1 MAVDYFPHWA
11 VGLIMSA
18 RPRFVSCH
26 LINENELE
34 GLPLY
39 LCLLMTLFVA
49 TPCVFSSLALLT
61 VIMTLLPLLSPIYI
75 YINIYLLIEAVSS
88 FRMLCS
94 LFIDAQTHSGHAD
107 CVLNHRF
114 PLVFLK
120 ALHFYAVHLCD
131 ALILNFVGSAVP
143 HGALLFCT

>member
-1 MAVDYFPHWA
+1 MPTDD
-11 VGLIMSA
+11 LICGHPS
-18 RPRFVSCH
+18 R
-26 LINENELE
+26 
-34 GLPLY
+34 
-39 LCLLMTLFVA
+39 
-49 TPCVFSSLALLT
+49 FSSLALLT

-75 YINIYLLIEAVSS
+75 NIYLLTAAVSS

-131 ALILNFVGSAVP
+131 ALILNFMGSVVP
-143 HGALLFCT
+143 HGALLFYTYQNKTFFVTASS

>member
-1 MAVDYFPHWA
+1 MASLPLFSCLFFFFYASLCACLSFFWVHYACLCSGGHIYLAVDYFPHWA

-49 TPCVFSSLALLT
+49 TPRVFPPS
-61 VIMTLLPLLSPIYI
+61 
-75 YINIYLLIEAVSS
+75 
-88 FRMLCS
+88 
-94 LFIDAQTHSGHAD
+94 HS
-107 CVLNHRF
+107 
-114 PLVFLK
+114 
-120 ALHFYAVHLCD
+120 
-131 ALILNFVGSAVP
+131 
-143 HGALLFCT
+143 